1 LSQIARELEIYG
13 RNVLPYDLTKTSV
26 RFNIKKA
33 TTYLLKK
40 FELWDHV
47 KGHEKVLLAATVDGG
62 QLAWK
67 LTQIS
72 AGIKMVD
79 ERSINP

>member
-1 LSQIARELEIYG
+1 M
-13 RNVLPYDLTKTSV
+13 
-26 RFNIKKA
+26 RFDIKKA

-40 FELWDHV
+40 IELWDHV

-72 AGIKMVD
+72 AGVKMVD
-79 ERSINP
+79 ERSINPRTGGLLFGTFSQVFTVFLFMCI